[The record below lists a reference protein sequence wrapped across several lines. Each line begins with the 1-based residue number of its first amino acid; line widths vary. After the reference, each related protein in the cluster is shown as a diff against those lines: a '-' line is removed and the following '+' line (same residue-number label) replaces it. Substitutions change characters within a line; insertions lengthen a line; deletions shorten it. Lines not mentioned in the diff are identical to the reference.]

1 MERTMTTET
10 IAFSKKSGKGTMDG
24 VVSELTAIFGI
35 QPGHEEQIR
44 AACERFGEVF
54 RNADPK
60 VHQKTGLRDMK
71 HVIFDNGSRLLLITT
86 FETDWDPYINDAVTL
101 IGVEHWIDWM
111 QHTVEAVQLRG
122 ALLHTRGL
130 DTSSTASSAD
140 LEQAVQM
147 GSSDLKQVLQS
158 AQVRAVYYFN
168 DLAALT
174 VPHIKKA
181 VRLEEAFQQVLDD
194 PRAEQALQQP
204 VLKPLLA
211 EAAQ

>member
-1 MERTMTTET
+1 MTTET

-35 QPGHEEQIR
+35 QPGHEQQIR
-44 AACERFGEVF
+44 AACERFGQVF

-111 QHTVEAVQLRG
+111 QHTVEAEQLRD
-122 ALLHTRGL
+122 ALLRTRGL
-130 DTSSTASSAD
+130 DGSTAARSED
-140 LEQAVQM
+140 LEQAVKM
-147 GSSDLKQVLQS
+147 GSSDLKDVLQS

-168 DLAALT
+168 DIAALT
-174 VPHIKKA
+174 VPRIKKA
-181 VRLEEAFQQVLDD
+181 VRLDEAFQRVLED
-194 PRAEQALQQP
+194 PRAAQALQQP
-204 VLKPLLA
+204 ALKPLLA
-211 EAAQ
+211 EAAD

>member
-1 MERTMTTET
+1 MTTET
-10 IAFSKKSGKGTMDG
+10 IALSKKSGKGTMHG

-35 QPGHEEQIR
+35 QPGHEEQLR

-60 VHQKTGLRDMK
+60 VHQRTGLRDMK
-71 HVIFDNGSRLLLITT
+71 HVIFDNGSRLLLITS

-111 QHTVEAVQLRG
+111 QHTVEAEQLRT
-122 ALLHTRGL
+122 ALLRTRGL
-130 DTSSTASSAD
+130 DGSSAASRED
-140 LEQAVQM
+140 LGEAVKM

-174 VPHIKKA
+174 VPQIKKA
-181 VRLEEAFQQVLDD
+181 VRVEEAFQRVLDD
-194 PRAEQALQQP
+194 PQAEQALQQAA
-204 VLKPLLA
+204 LKPLLA
-211 EAAQ
+211 EAAD

>member
-1 MERTMTTET
+1 MTTET

-35 QPGHEEQIR
+35 QPGHEQQIR

-111 QHTVEAVQLRG
+111 QHTVEAAQLRT
-122 ALLHTRGL
+122 ALLNTRGL
-130 DTSSTASSAD
+130 NASSTASRED
-140 LEQAVQM
+140 LEQAVKM
-147 GSSDLKQVLQS
+147 GSSDLKDVLQS

-168 DLAALT
+168 DIAALT
-174 VPHIKKA
+174 VPRIKKA
-181 VRLEEAFQQVLDD
+181 VRLDEAFQRVLED
-194 PRAEQALQQP
+194 PRAAQALQQP
-204 VLKPLLA
+204 ALKPLLA
-211 EAAQ
+211 EAAD

>member
-1 MERTMTTET
+1 MTTET
-10 IAFSKKSGKGTMDG
+10 IGLSKKSGKGTMHG

-35 QPGHEEQIR
+35 QPGHEEQMR

-60 VHQKTGLRDMK
+60 VHQRTGLRDMK
-71 HVIFDNGSRLLLITT
+71 HVIFDNSSRLLLITS

-111 QHTVEAVQLRG
+111 QHTVEAEQLRA
-122 ALLHTRGL
+122 ALLDTRGL
-130 DTSSTASSAD
+130 DRSSTASRED
-140 LEQAVQM
+140 LEQAVNM
-147 GSSDLKQVLQS
+147 GSSELKEILQS

-174 VPHIKKA
+174 VPQIKKA
-181 VRLEEAFQQVLDD
+181 VRVEEAFQRVLDD
-194 PRAEQALQQP
+194 PQAEQALQQP
-204 VLKPLLA
+204 ALRPLLA
-211 EAAQ
+211 EAAD